1 MSARVPGHHLQVIKP
16 LRLAWLMLV
25 LAGQLPNGNRRIS
38 MPGERRPAGVLK
50 VGRCRLFPRTD
61 VMTWIGARQPVQKG
75 PSAA

>member
-1 MSARVPGHHLQVIKP
+1 MPGHHLQVIKP

-25 LAGQLPNGNRRIS
+25 LAGQLPNGNRRIL
-38 MPGERRPAGVLK
+38 MPGERRPAGK

-61 VMTWIGARQPVQKG
+61 VMTWIAARDAVQKR

>member
-1 MSARVPGHHLQVIKP
+1 MPGHQLQVIKP
-16 LRLAWLMLV
+16 LRLAWLMLA
-25 LAGQLPNGNRRIS
+25 LAGQLPNGNRRSS

-61 VMTWIGARQPVQKG
+61 VMTWIAARDAVQRR